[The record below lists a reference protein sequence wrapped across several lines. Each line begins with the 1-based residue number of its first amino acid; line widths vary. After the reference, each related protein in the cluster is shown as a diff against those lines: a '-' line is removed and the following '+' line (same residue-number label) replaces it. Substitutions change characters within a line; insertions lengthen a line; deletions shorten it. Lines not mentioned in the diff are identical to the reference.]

1 MNTIEFLRSKGIQP
15 SQQRIRIW
23 ETLASTKAH
32 PSADAV
38 HRVLASEIPTLSRTT
53 VYSTLDLFVQAGIA
67 QGLEITG
74 SEIRY
79 DADVSAHAHFA
90 CRACGAV
97 SDLHSV
103 AVPPAPRL
111 SDGTRVERIQLFVT
125 GICGDCMRR
134 AEGAASTATAAAS
147 TAAPAPTA
155 TALAEPHR
163 ELAAGVGAPR

>member
-1 MNTIEFLRSKGIQP
+1 MNTVEFLRSKGIQP

-23 ETLASTKAH
+23 ETLAATKAH

-97 SDLHSV
+97 SDLYSV
-103 AVPPAPRL
+103 AVPQPPRL
-111 SDGTRVERIQLFVT
+111 ADGTRIERIQLFVT
-125 GICGDCMRR
+125 GICGDCVRR
-134 AEGAASTATAAAS
+134 TEGSTATEGA
-147 TAAPAPTA
+147 TAATAA
-155 TALAEPHR
+155 TAADFPR
-163 ELAAGVGAPR
+163 ELAAGMARAR